1 MKWKYCTDLNR
12 KNIEISDKS
21 TLKNSHTERQSDSG
35 DYNRN
40 IKYIKTL
47 IGYLPIKENSS

>member
-1 MKWKYCTDLNR
+1 MTKVL
-12 KNIEISDKS
+12 
-21 TLKNSHTERQSDSG
+21 LKNSHTERQSDSG

-47 IGYLPIKENSS
+47 IGYLPYKKTLFSSMAKFSGQRQ